1 MHAGILLSRNTKLSL
16 GRKKQNHIVY
26 TIYIISIG
34 SRNSASDLIMILY
47 SYTNAIDIFSRFLSI
62 VFRWFFQ
69 LASRTGFAAARRT
82 RLEFIQWAARLICV
96 NSKFTRSVHKMAAD
110 LLLWCSLRAVYEAD
124 TCQLWIE
131 IEASGGGYLGSMHTQ
146 CKLELC
152 RRERGWGG
160 EWEVLV
166 VGAVAFNELVN
177 VDAAAETKKQA
188 PHGNTTPDH
197 ALTRCGCTD
206 L

>member
-1 MHAGILLSRNTKLSL
+1 MSPPKKINISTHTQFACWQFVHFVEPKHEIVIRKAVKQ
-16 GRKKQNHIVY
+16 RKKQNHIVY

-110 LLLWCSLRAVYEAD
+110 LLLWCSGALCALFMRPTHANCGLKLRRAEEATWD
-124 TCQLWIE
+124 QCTRN
-131 IEASGGGYLGSMHTQ
+131 ASCS
-146 CKLELC
+146 
-152 RRERGWGG
+152 
-160 EWEVLV
+160 
-166 VGAVAFNELVN
+166 
-177 VDAAAETKKQA
+177 
-188 PHGNTTPDH
+188 
-197 ALTRCGCTD
+197 
-206 L
+206 

>member
-1 MHAGILLSRNTKLSL
+1 MAHWAGLLFILWAPRKKINISTHTQFACWHFVEPKHEIVIRKAVDKE
-16 GRKKQNHIVY
+16 KKQNHIVY

-62 VFRWFFQ
+62 VFQ

-110 LLLWCSLRAVYEAD
+110 LLLWCSGALCALFMRPTHANCGLKLRRAEEATWD
-124 TCQLWIE
+124 QCTRN
-131 IEASGGGYLGSMHTQ
+131 ASWSYVEGKEVRGRVRGTRGGCSG
-146 CKLELC
+146 
-152 RRERGWGG
+152 
-160 EWEVLV
+160 
-166 VGAVAFNELVN
+166 F
-177 VDAAAETKKQA
+177 
-188 PHGNTTPDH
+188 
-197 ALTRCGCTD
+197 
-206 L
+206 

>member
-1 MHAGILLSRNTKLSL
+1 MAHWAGLLFILWAPRKKSTSQLTHNLHAGILLSRNTKLSL

-110 LLLWCSLRAVYEAD
+110 LLLCCSGALCALFMRPTHANCGLKLRRAEEATWD
-124 TCQLWIE
+124 
-131 IEASGGGYLGSMHTQ
+131 Q
-146 CKLELC
+146 CT
-152 RRERGWGG
+152 RNAGWS
-160 EWEVLV
+160 
-166 VGAVAFNELVN
+166 
-177 VDAAAETKKQA
+177 
-188 PHGNTTPDH
+188 
-197 ALTRCGCTD
+197 
-206 L
+206 

>member
-1 MHAGILLSRNTKLSL
+1 MAHWAGLLFILWAPKKINISTHTQFACWHFVEPKHEIVIRKAVDKE
-16 GRKKQNHIVY
+16 KKQNHIVY

-131 IEASGGGYLGSMHTQ
+131 IEASGGGNLGSMHTQ

-152 RRERGWGG
+152 RRERG
-160 EWEVLV
+160 
-166 VGAVAFNELVN
+166 
-177 VDAAAETKKQA
+177 
-188 PHGNTTPDH
+188 
-197 ALTRCGCTD
+197 
-206 L
+206 